1 MVGHA
6 TSFKH
11 DGDDD
16 GFRRHRARGY
26 FQPESAQSDGRRD
39 APVVDDAAT
48 RNYDMSIVD
57 DAATRNYDMSVTYWA
72 YISAAM

>member
-1 MVGHA
+1 MASGDIELEDISNPKARKA
-6 TSFKH
+6 T
-11 DGDDD
+11 G
-16 GFRRHRARGY
+16 G
-26 FQPESAQSDGRRD
+26 ED

-48 RNYDMSIVD
+48 RNYDMSVVD